1 MQQYISS
8 LLPDQNDN
16 DNDTEADQDQQ
27 QQQEEPEIEDTIET
41 AVDEESGEV
50 LLSAVA
56 LEQEISLELLLN
68 ASSSTFDLDNL
79 PVGSNHVVIDTID
92 QLTDCSESTGWINES
107 IQLCVPFVG
116 LKNPSNSALNS
127 DYTCNNWCLICY
139 TVFNLIAF
147 EKRFL
152 FSSSCTEKHI
162 KVYLLYVYIYKIQV
176 LTIRVSILREYN
188 YNIIW

>member
-16 DNDTEADQDQQ
+16 DNDIEADQEQ
-27 QQQEEPEIEDTIET
+27 QQQEEEIEDTIET

-79 PVGSNHVVIDTID
+79 PVGTNHVVIDTID
-92 QLTDCSESTGWINES
+92 QLTDCSESTG
-107 IQLCVPFVG
+107 
-116 LKNPSNSALNS
+116 
-127 DYTCNNWCLICY
+127 
-139 TVFNLIAF
+139 
-147 EKRFL
+147 
-152 FSSSCTEKHI
+152 
-162 KVYLLYVYIYKIQV
+162 
-176 LTIRVSILREYN
+176 
-188 YNIIW
+188 

>member
-16 DNDTEADQDQQ
+16 DNDIEADQEQ

-92 QLTDCSESTGWINES
+92 QLTDCSESTGWIMN
-107 IQLCVPFVG
+107 Q
-116 LKNPSNSALNS
+116 
-127 DYTCNNWCLICY
+127 
-139 TVFNLIAF
+139 
-147 EKRFL
+147 
-152 FSSSCTEKHI
+152 SSCAC
-162 KVYLLYVYIYKIQV
+162 L
-176 LTIRVSILREYN
+176 S
-188 YNIIW
+188 WA

>member
-16 DNDTEADQDQQ
+16 DNDIEADQEQ
-27 QQQEEPEIEDTIET
+27 QQQEEPENEDTIET

-79 PVGSNHVVIDTID
+79 PVGTNHVVIDTID
-92 QLTDCSESTGWINES
+92 QLTDCSESTG
-107 IQLCVPFVG
+107 
-116 LKNPSNSALNS
+116 
-127 DYTCNNWCLICY
+127 
-139 TVFNLIAF
+139 
-147 EKRFL
+147 
-152 FSSSCTEKHI
+152 
-162 KVYLLYVYIYKIQV
+162 
-176 LTIRVSILREYN
+176 
-188 YNIIW
+188 

>member
-16 DNDTEADQDQQ
+16 DNDIEVDQEQQ
-27 QQQEEPEIEDTIET
+27 RQEEPEIEDTIET

-79 PVGSNHVVIDTID
+79 PVGTNHVVIDTID
-92 QLTDCSESTGWINES
+92 QLTDCSESTG
-107 IQLCVPFVG
+107 
-116 LKNPSNSALNS
+116 
-127 DYTCNNWCLICY
+127 
-139 TVFNLIAF
+139 
-147 EKRFL
+147 
-152 FSSSCTEKHI
+152 
-162 KVYLLYVYIYKIQV
+162 
-176 LTIRVSILREYN
+176 
-188 YNIIW
+188 

>member
-16 DNDTEADQDQQ
+16 DNDAEADQEQH
-27 QQQEEPEIEDTIET
+27 QQEEPEIEDTIET

-79 PVGSNHVVIDTID
+79 PVGTNHVVIDTID
-92 QLTDCSESTGWINES
+92 QLTDCSESTG
-107 IQLCVPFVG
+107 
-116 LKNPSNSALNS
+116 
-127 DYTCNNWCLICY
+127 
-139 TVFNLIAF
+139 
-147 EKRFL
+147 
-152 FSSSCTEKHI
+152 
-162 KVYLLYVYIYKIQV
+162 
-176 LTIRVSILREYN
+176 
-188 YNIIW
+188 

>member
-8 LLPDQNDN
+8 LLPDHNDN
-16 DNDTEADQDQQ
+16 DNDTEADQEQ

-79 PVGSNHVVIDTID
+79 PVGTNHVVIDTID
-92 QLTDCSESTGWINES
+92 QLTDCSESTG
-107 IQLCVPFVG
+107 
-116 LKNPSNSALNS
+116 
-127 DYTCNNWCLICY
+127 
-139 TVFNLIAF
+139 
-147 EKRFL
+147 
-152 FSSSCTEKHI
+152 
-162 KVYLLYVYIYKIQV
+162 
-176 LTIRVSILREYN
+176 
-188 YNIIW
+188 